1 MPISIPKFF
10 QRAFAQNGG
19 KQDVPIT
26 GDTSG
31 GRASYDV
38 GFPPVT
44 RIPIVAGGIPPFGT
58 DFNGVLYDLSQAIQ
72 YVQSG
77 VAFPFNQDFATAIGG
92 YEIGAIVSDT
102 SDNSLMWINGTAS
115 NVSFPAGWTSFAI
128 KDPTETVRG
137 MPLVAT
143 QAEVDAGVDDAKQ
156 ITSKKLRMGVSYSL
170 GDNGYIAFP
179 TWLGGFMIVWGFS
192 DIQSSGVQNI
202 AFPMAF
208 PSSCFSM
215 IALDSG
221 ASPQTA
227 DIISAWNKS
236 RTGFTVY
243 ARSPDT
249 GLGVSSACTYIA
261 VGK

>member
-77 VAFPFNQDFATAIGG
+77 VSFPFNQDFATAIGG
-92 YEIGAIVSDT
+92 YEVGAIVSDA
-102 SDNSLMWINGTAS
+102 SDKTLLWVNGTA
-115 NVSFPAGWTSFAI
+115 NNTAFPSGWTSF
-128 KDPTETVRG
+128 KRSDPTETVRG
-137 MPLVAT
+137 LPLVAT
-143 QAEVDAGVDDAKQ
+143 QAEVNAGTNDAKAVTPSKIASVFSLGQ
-156 ITSKKLRMGVSYSL
+156 TRQDLTASRAYGVIYTNNTSRPIMVTARGLTTISTRNRLSISANGQEYSSSFDNQNNEGLAVSAIVFPGQQYIVYSVGVSLTNWIEY
-170 GDNGYIAFP
+170 
-179 TWLGGFMIVWGFS
+179 
-192 DIQSSGVQNI
+192 
-202 AFPMAF
+202 
-208 PSSCFSM
+208 
-215 IALDSG
+215 
-221 ASPQTA
+221 
-227 DIISAWNKS
+227 
-236 RTGFTVY
+236 R
-243 ARSPDT
+243 
-249 GLGVSSACTYIA
+249 
-261 VGK
+261 